1 MEIIT
6 GSANILVTQ
15 LSLEVLTQSP
25 GLSGKTE
32 SSGLAGNGGD
42 AFCHDFEGVL
52 LQALLQNTEAFP
64 DFSRHDAPEGVI
76 QSEDDSM
83 AFAPDE
89 LKEKQSQGMV
99 FAPIPLPVDQASPA
113 AVTKEEE
120 TESSNQNMNNRTG
133 VYHNEQDFKGR
144 TDNMPPGPAQVGQE
158 LSEALKGNPKEGK
171 LSFTH
176 PASADMTEKNIQPPA
191 SVLAQAKEVMPQQAK
206 DISWQKVS
214 MEQADNEVR
223 RMTDVWQKNGAP
235 VREDLKAEFAAHVS
249 ESQLDE
255 RQRPAGGGHRE
266 INNGLEFRQI
276 NPNLQQMQGQAR
288 NTSQAENG
296 PAKPGRAGGTIMP
309 GTGEVPHMEDHEQ
322 VMQTEKV
329 SSGLRINSLHLSTES
344 SPKVLSDGRQ
354 DEATV
359 IIKQNS
365 AKADSTHQTE
375 NKVFTEIS
383 DQPRQDGHFKSFAQN
398 GEALPA
404 QGKARGAASERVP
417 AGGKIEVQLPNATM
431 SFASAQKMS
440 DGDISP
446 AQIIERISAR
456 FIEIADKEGG
466 RVKINLSP
474 PTLGNLEMDVML
486 RNGTLKVVLIAE
498 NRDVHHTLSAN
509 MESLRGALQ
518 NHGLIIERCEVML
531 QDRHEQY
538 QQGFNQQQA
547 FGRDQS
553 GRHENNTVIVSER
566 ESKEANHVAAQKM
579 NRLAWNTGKIS
590 LFA

>member
-1 MEIIT
+1 MEIMT

-52 LQALLQNTEAFP
+52 LQALLQSAEAFP
-64 DFSRHDAPEGVI
+64 DLSRHDAPEGVI

-83 AFAPDE
+83 AFTTDE
-89 LKEKQSQGMV
+89 LKEKHNQGMV

-113 AVTKEEE
+113 VVTKEEE
-120 TESSNQNMNNRTG
+120 IQSSNQNMNNRAG
-133 VYHNEQDFKGR
+133 VYHNEQDSKGR
-144 TDNMPPGPAQVGQE
+144 TDNMSPGPAQVVRE

-176 PASADMTEKNIQPPA
+176 PASADMTEKNIQSPA
-191 SVLAQAKEVMPQQAK
+191 SVLAQAKEVMSQQAK
-206 DISWQKVS
+206 DSSRQKVS
-214 MEQADNEVR
+214 MEQADDEVR
-223 RMTDVWQKNGAP
+223 RMTDVWHKNGAP
-235 VREDLKAEFAAHVS
+235 AREGLKTEFAAHVS

-255 RQRPAGGGHRE
+255 GPAGGGQRE
-266 INNGLEFRQI
+266 NNNGLELRQI
-276 NPNLQQMQGQAR
+276 NPNLQQIQAQAGK
-288 NTSQAENG
+288 TSQAENA
-296 PAKPGRAGGTIMP
+296 PAKPGRAGGAIMP
-309 GTGEVPHMEDHEQ
+309 GTGEVPHTEDYEQ

-329 SSGLRINSLHLSTES
+329 SSGLRINSLYPSTEG
-344 SPKVLSDGRQ
+344 SPKILSDGRE